1 MRNRLCELLDI
12 QYPIL
17 QGAMQW
23 LSLPEL
29 AAAVSEA
36 GGLGIITAASF
47 SGGEELS
54 EAIRLTRKLTNK
66 PFAVNISLLP
76 SLAGKEKINEY
87 FSAVLSEKPPVVET
101 SGQNPGEYLAC
112 LKSAGIRTIHKV
124 PSVRFAKKAEE
135 LGVDAVVVVGFECG
149 GHPGN
154 TDTAS
159 MVQIAR
165 AARELSVPLIAGGGI
180 ADGAGLAAAFCLGA
194 DGAVM
199 GTRFIASEECV
210 IHPAFQKVL
219 CAASEEDTVLVQ
231 RSIKIPLRVWKNSA
245 AKKVIHMEA
254 EGEPLEQL
262 LTIINGTLTKNA
274 YKTGD
279 AENCAFPIGQCAG
292 LIQEIRTVRD
302 IIRETIT
309 GAARILEKNYTLMSS
324 LQAIE

>member
-1 MRNRLCELLDI
+1 
-12 QYPIL
+12 
-17 QGAMQW
+17 MQW

-29 AAAVSEA
+29 AATVSEA

-47 SGGEELS
+47 SSGEEFA
-54 EAIRLTRKLTNK
+54 EAIRRTRKVTSK

-76 SLAGKEKINEY
+76 SLAGKGKINEY
-87 FSAVLSEKPPVVET
+87 LDIVLSEKPPVVET
-101 SGQNPGEYLAC
+101 SGQNPEKYIAC
-112 LKSAGIRTIHKV
+112 LKLAGIRTIHKV

-135 LGVDAVVVVGFECG
+135 LSAAAVTVVGVECG

-165 AARELSVPLIAGGGI
+165 AARELSVPVIAGGGI
-180 ADGAGLAAAFCLGA
+180 ADGAGLASAFCLGA

-219 CAASEEDTVLVQ
+219 CKAGEEDTVLIQ
-231 RSIKIPLRVWKNSA
+231 KSIKMPLRVWKNSA
-245 AKKVIHMEA
+245 AKKVLCMEA
-254 EGEPLEQL
+254 EGEPFEKL
-262 LTIINGTLTKNA
+262 LTIINGTQTRDV

-279 AENCAFPIGQCAG
+279 AENCAFPMGQCAG
-292 LIQEIRTVRD
+292 LIHGISPVRD
-302 IIRETIT
+302 IIRNTFEE
-309 GAARILEKNYTLMSS
+309 AVRILEENYAFMSS
-324 LQAIE
+324 L